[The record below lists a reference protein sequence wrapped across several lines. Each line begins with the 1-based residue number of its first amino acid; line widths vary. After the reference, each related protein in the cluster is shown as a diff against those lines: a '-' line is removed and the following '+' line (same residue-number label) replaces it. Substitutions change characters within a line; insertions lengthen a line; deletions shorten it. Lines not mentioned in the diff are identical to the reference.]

1 MILQSNAS
9 RLSAWCPRF
18 RPYSSLM
25 ANRKPPS
32 GGHRHSQQD
41 WYEKTR
47 RYWSGVEPTVN
58 GVLGGMEHVHEDD
71 IRESKAFLESLP
83 SVGRERA
90 LDCGAGIGRVSKYLL
105 CPLFQTTDV
114 MERSPQ
120 MLAEAKAAL
129 PPDSVGEF
137 LAESIEQA
145 VLRYTY
151 DVIVMQWVAAY
162 LEDDDLTSFLSRCKT
177 ALKPNGVVFIKDNIS
192 SDNHLFLNK
201 EDFSR
206 IRPDRHYKLIFD
218 KSGLACIREGRQ
230 RKWPRDLCQAKMY
243 ALR

>member
-1 MILQSNAS
+1 MT
-9 RLSAWCPRF
+9 
-18 RPYSSLM
+18 
-25 ANRKPPS
+25 KD
-32 GGHRHSQQD
+32 D

-47 RYWSGVEPTVN
+47 RYWSEAEPTVN

-83 SVGRERA
+83 LVGRERA

-114 MERSPQ
+114 MERSPH
-120 MLAEAKAAL
+120 MLAAARAAL
-129 PPDSVGEF
+129 PPEAVGEF
-137 LAESIEQA
+137 LAESLERV
-145 VLRYTY
+145 VLRNTY
-151 DVIVMQWVAAY
+151 DLIVMQWVAAY
-162 LEDDDLTSFLSRCKT
+162 LKDEELTAFLCRCKN
-177 ALKPNGVVFIKDNIS
+177 ALNPNGIVFLKDNIA
-192 SDNHLFLNK
+192 SDNHLFIHK

-218 KSGLACIREGRQ
+218 KSGLTCIKEARQ
-230 RKWPRDLCQAKMY
+230 QKWPRDLCQARMY